1 MKIKKRHALLL
12 MALLPCGATGAFAQ
26 IDITD
31 FAGATVSTQ
40 YGDSPV
46 NESITKLVDNTPH
59 TKFFSPHNS
68 A

>member
-1 MKIKKRHALLL
+1 MKISKRQVLLL

-31 FAGATVSTQ
+31 FAGGTAGTQ

-46 NESITKLVDNTPH
+46 Q
-59 TKFFSPHNS
+59 
-68 A
+68 